1 MRNVFDYT
9 PKFDDYRSLMPNRVR
24 EILLVANLYDAF
36 VLEEDGSLSEQIWSQ
51 YVGMRLTDPPNVQ
64 RVSTVSR
71 ALEVVKKGSLDMVL
85 VMMRLGEG
93 DPFAF
98 AREAKKILPD
108 LPIVL
113 LATDPSELNTL
124 PPYEERAAIDN
135 IFIWNND
142 AEILLAIIKLME
154 DKINVDAD
162 TKNGKVRVIL
172 LMEDAIV
179 HYSSFLPIMYRVIM
193 KLTRKL
199 IDDGFNDLHKQLRM
213 RSRAKVLW
221 ADSYEEGM
229 AIYEKY
235 KKYILGVI
243 SDVRYWRNGKKDS
256 DAGFEFVK
264 AIRKNS
270 PDLPVMLHSSEPML
284 NQNRAYS
291 IGADFLDKNSP
302 SLLTD
307 LRTFLEDRMGF
318 GDFVFRLPNGVEV
331 ARASNTYD
339 LLETIQQVPIESLI
353 WHAQRNHFS
362 NWLMARTEIN
372 IAESMKSR
380 KVEEYSS
387 DEAVRQDIATLISDG
402 LADKQRDVVAKF
414 SIKRSSKR
422 IKFMHLGEG
431 SLGGKGRGIAF
442 VRYILKRF
450 NIKESFSDI
459 NIGVPSTLVIGAG
472 EFEHFLKENH
482 LKRFAI
488 ECDDILEIQKRFLEA
503 RVRPEL
509 YVSLRHY
516 LKRTSKPIAVRS
528 SSILEDSHL
537 QPFAGLYATY
547 MIPNNS
553 NSESVRLSQLISAI
567 KMVWAST
574 YGKNPKSYFKATSH
588 RIESEQMAVIVQEV
602 VGKKH
607 GNYFYP
613 TFSGVG
619 QSYNFYPYGPMEPED
634 GVSHLAVGLG
644 KMVVDGGSVVR
655 FSPQYPQVLPQFAG
669 PKDWLELSQ
678 KQFFALNLESSKVP
692 VWEKDYDG
700 LELLELSQAEQDN
713 ELGLIGSV
721 YCPDDMII
729 RDSLSYSGPR
739 LATFSGI
746 LKYNE
751 FPLASILGNLFEIFQ
766 SAMGCPIEMEYAVNL
781 WPQNRKDEFKI
792 LQLRPLIANAE
803 KKVVAITEDET
814 ENSWIKTDTAL
825 GNGINDTLTD
835 IIFVDPDRFDKL
847 HMNDIKNEIDEF
859 NNKLENENR
868 KYVLIGFGRWG
879 SSDPYLGIGVGWS
892 QISKAAV
899 MVEASLEDFRI
910 DPSNGAHFFQNITS
924 LGIGYL
930 TMKYGDEHSF
940 IDWQWLRSQNIVEE
954 KTYTTHVKLNRPTI
968 IKIDGTSSRAIG
980 IKPTV

>member
-1 MRNVFDYT
+1 MSNVFDYI
-9 PKFDDYRSLMPNRVR
+9 PKFDDYRSLMPNRIR
-24 EILLVANLYDAF
+24 EILLVSNLYDAF

-64 RVSTVSR
+64 RVSTVPR
-71 ALEVVKKGSLDMVL
+71 ALEVVKKGRLDMVL
-85 VMMRLGEG
+85 VMTRLSEG

-98 AREAKKILPD
+98 ARKAKQILPD

-113 LATDPSELNTL
+113 LATDPSELKTL
-124 PPYEERAAIDN
+124 PPFHERKDIDN
-135 IFIWNND
+135 IFLWNND

-154 DKINVDAD
+154 DKFNVDPD
-162 TKNGKVRVIL
+162 TANGKVRVIL
-172 LMEDAIV
+172 LMEDAII

-193 KLTRKL
+193 KLTRNL

-213 RSRAKVLW
+213 RSRAKVLL
-221 ADSYEEGM
+221 ADSYEEG
-229 AIYEKY
+229 IELYNKY
-235 KKYILGVI
+235 KKNMLGVI
-243 SDVRYWRNGKKDS
+243 SDVRYFRNGKKDP
-256 DAGFEFVK
+256 DAGFDFVK
-264 AIRKNS
+264 AIRNDS

-302 SLLTD
+302 SLLID
-307 LRTFLEDRMGF
+307 LRTFLEERMGF

-331 ARASNTYD
+331 DRSTNTYE
-339 LLETIQQVPIESLI
+339 LMETIQKVPIESLI
-353 WHAQRNHFS
+353 WHAERNHFS

-372 IAESMKSR
+372 IAESMKYR
-380 KVEEYSS
+380 KVDQYSS
-387 DEAVRQDIATLISDG
+387 LEAVRRDIIQLISDG

-414 SIKRSSKR
+414 SIKRSSKNVG
-422 IKFMHLGEG
+422 FMHLGEG

-450 NIKESFSDI
+450 NIKETFPTIDI
-459 NIGVPSTLVIGAG
+459 DVPTTLVLGAG
-472 EFEHFLKENH
+472 EFEHFLKVNQ

-488 ECDDILEIQKRFLEA
+488 ECDDINEIRSRFLSA
-503 RVRPEL
+503 RIRPEL

-516 LKRTSKPIAVRS
+516 LKRTSQPLAIRS

-553 NSESVRLSQLISAI
+553 QSETERLAQLLAVI

-574 YGKNPKSYFKATSH
+574 YGRNPKSYFKATSH

-602 VGKKH
+602 VGKQH
-607 GNYFYP
+607 ANYFYP

-619 QSYNFYPYGPMEPED
+619 QSHNFYPYGPMEPED
-634 GVSHLAVGLG
+634 GVSHIAVGLG

-655 FSPQYPQVLPQFAG
+655 FSPQYPQVLPQFSS
-669 PKDWLELSQ
+669 PKDWLDMSQ
-678 KQFFALNLESSKVP
+678 RQYFALNLSPSKIP
-692 VWEKDYDG
+692 VWKKDYDG
-700 LELLELSQAEQDN
+700 LELVELSQAEKDN
-713 ELGLIGSV
+713 ELDLIGSV
-721 YCPDDMII
+721 YCPADNII
-729 RDSLSYSGPR
+729 RDSLSYNGPR

-751 FPLASILGNLFEIFQ
+751 FPLADILANVFEIFQ

-781 WPQNRKDEFKI
+781 WNSPKKNEFKI

-803 KKVVAITEDET
+803 HGEVAISNNECD
-814 ENSWIKTDTAL
+814 NSWIRTNMAL
-825 GNGINDTLTD
+825 GNGIRKDIAD
-835 IIFVDPDRFDKL
+835 IIFIDPDRFDKMY
-847 HMNDIKNEIDEF
+847 MNEIKNEIDEL
-859 NNKLENENR
+859 NQKMESLNR
-868 KYVLIGFGRWG
+868 NYMLIGFGRWG
-879 SSDPYLGIGVGWS
+879 SSDPYLGIGVGWA

-930 TMKYGDEHSF
+930 TMQYGNKDAV
-940 IDWQWLRSQNIVEE
+940 IDWKWLRSQKIIE
-954 KTYTTHVKLNRPTI
+954 KKTFATHIQLEKPTI
-968 IKIDGTSSRAIG
+968 IKIDGRTSSAVG
-980 IKPTV
+980 VKP